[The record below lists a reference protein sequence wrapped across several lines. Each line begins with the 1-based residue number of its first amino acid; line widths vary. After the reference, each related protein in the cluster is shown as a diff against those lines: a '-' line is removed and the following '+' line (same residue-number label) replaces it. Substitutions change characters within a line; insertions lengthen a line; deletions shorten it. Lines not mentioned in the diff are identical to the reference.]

1 MTASDPIPFT
11 QVHIDDP
18 FWNPRLLANR
28 ETSLV
33 EQYKQL
39 KSSGRIDALR
49 LQWKP
54 GSDLPQPHIFWDSDT
69 AKWLEAACY
78 TYQLHPGASLREKID
93 EVAGLFAAAQR
104 PDGYINSHISVVCP
118 EKRWQGLYWN
128 HELYSAG
135 HIFEAAIAH
144 RDATGETFLLET
156 ATRFADL
163 IDRTFGREPGQ
174 IRGYCGHEEIELALV
189 RLYRATGN
197 ERYLRL
203 ASYFVEERGQQPAI
217 FEDEA
222 KADGRPL
229 TFGLA
234 YYQAHLPVREQ
245 KEAVGHAVRAAYLY
259 CAMADLAREMQDPS
273 MLEACRRLWDNV
285 TSAKMYITGQ
295 IGSTHHGETFTD
307 DYDLPPETAYCE
319 TCAGVGL
326 ILWGARMLRL
336 EDDARYADVVER
348 ALYNGVLSGVSLD
361 GRSFFYENRLADR
374 HGKHRRQEWF
384 PCACCPSNL
393 SRLLASLGGLVASVT
408 PRGLTVH
415 LYLGNDLH
423 VTLPM
428 AGEVRLRTQTNY
440 PWEGSVRLS
449 LELERSADFE
459 LALRIPGW
467 CRGFALKVNGQPVPV
482 VERRG
487 YAILQR
493 LWNSGDVVE
502 VEMPMPIE
510 RVTANP
516 AVLMC
521 RGQVALQRGPVVYC
535 LEEVDH
541 PEGTFQVS
549 LPRDTPLKA
558 EFHGELLGGTMVL
571 TGETL
576 NRTPQNGDGRLY
588 LPAEETRCAPGR
600 LFAIPYHAWANRAP
614 GAMTVWIAESA

>member
-1 MTASDPIPFT
+1 MTASEPIPFT

-18 FWNPRLLANR
+18 FWNPRLQANR
-28 ETSLV
+28 ETSLP
-33 EQYKQL
+33 EQYNQL

-78 TYQLHPGASLREKID
+78 TYQLHPEALLREQID
-93 EVAGLFAAAQR
+93 EVAGLFAAAQQ
-104 PDGYINSHISVVCP
+104 PDGYLNSHVMVVRSG
-118 EKRWQGLYWN
+118 EKWKRLYWD
-128 HELYSAG
+128 HELYCAG
-135 HIFEAAIAH
+135 HLFEAAIAH
-144 RDATGETFLLET
+144 RDATGEMFLLQT
-156 ATRFADL
+156 AVRFADL
-163 IDRTFGREPGQ
+163 IDRTFGREEGK

-203 ASYFVEERGQQPAI
+203 ASYFVEERGQQPCF

-229 TFGLA
+229 AFGLE
-234 YYQAHLPVREQ
+234 YYQAHRPVREQ
-245 KEAVGHAVRAAYLY
+245 KQAVGHAVRAVYLY
-259 CAMADLAREMQDPS
+259 CAMADLAREMRDPS
-273 MLEACRRLWDNV
+273 LLDACRALWENV

-295 IGSTHHGETFTD
+295 IGSTSHGEAFTH

-326 ILWGARMLRL
+326 ILWGRRMLQL
-336 EDDARYADVVER
+336 EDDARYADIIER

-374 HGKHRRQEWF
+374 DGSHRRQEWF

-408 PRGLTVH
+408 PRGLTIQ
-415 LYLGNDLH
+415 LYLGNDLRAN
-423 VTLPM
+423 LPM
-428 AGEVRLRTQTNY
+428 AGQVRLRTQTNY
-440 PWEGSVRLS
+440 PWEGRVRLS
-449 LELERSADFE
+449 LELERAASFE
-459 LALRIPGW
+459 LALRMPGW
-467 CRGFALKVNGQPVPV
+467 CHGFSLQVNGQPAPV

-493 LWNSGDVVE
+493 LWKDGDVVE
-502 VEMPMPIE
+502 VDMPMPIE

-516 AVLMC
+516 AVLMH

-535 LEEVDH
+535 IEDADH
-541 PEGTFQVS
+541 PVGAFQVS
-549 LPRDTPLKA
+549 LPRDSRLEA
-558 EFHGELLGGTMVL
+558 EFRPELLGGTMVL
-571 TGETL
+571 TGEAR
-576 NRTPQNGDGRLY
+576 NRDPQNRDGRLY
-588 LPAEETRCAPGR
+588 VPTEEARFVPGR
-600 LFAIPYHAWANRAP
+600 LCAIPYHAWANRAP
-614 GAMTVWIAESA
+614 GAMTVWLPET